1 MTAVIH
7 QINFGPP
14 VAELLASC
22 GLPTD
27 DLAAN
32 SRVTFYGTEPAPSQ
46 GVVALEEV
54 GSVALLRSLAV
65 APEFRGRGLGA
76 ALVAHAEA
84 TAKNRGIAELYL
96 LTTSARAFFA
106 GRGYHEIPRSS
117 APSAIVALPQFT
129 TLCPSSAAL
138 MVRRNVG

>member
-1 MTAVIH
+1 MTIAIR
-7 QINFGPP
+7 QINFGPHI
-14 VAELLASC
+14 AELLASC

-32 SRVTFYGTEPAPSQ
+32 SRVTFYGTEPAPPQ
-46 GVVALEEV
+46 GVVALEGV

-65 APEFRGRGLGA
+65 APEFRGRGLGI
-76 ALVAHAEA
+76 ALVAHAESAA
-84 TAKNRGIAELYL
+84 TNRGVAALYL

-106 GRGYHEIPRSS
+106 ERGYHEVPRSS
-117 APSAIVALPQFT
+117 APSEVSALPQFT

-138 MVRRNVG
+138 MVKRRVG

>member
-1 MTAVIH
+1 MTIVIH

-27 DLAAN
+27 DLAA
-32 SRVTFYGTEPAPSQ
+32 SRRVTFYGTEPAPSQ
-46 GVVALEEV
+46 GVVALEDV
-54 GSVALLRSLAV
+54 GTVALLRSLAV
-65 APEFRGRGLGA
+65 APEFRGRGLGT

-84 TAKNRGIAELYL
+84 AATNRGVAELYL
-96 LTTSARAFFA
+96 LTTSARAYFA
-106 GRGYHEIPRSS
+106 ERGYREVPRSS

-138 MVRRNVG
+138 MVKRHVG